1 MVGSEK
7 PKSRTKAGHVVAC
20 VIVIV
25 ILVVGGIGLYA
36 SLREPTVKFEDAIV
50 DTLAEQPESFQAF
63 RAGVLARFEPNEGEL
78 WHLDQ
83 PSRTYPDYNAI
94 KYAQRTEGLLGS
106 AAYWYVG
113 ADPKSAKGHYGIT
126 LDGGGGGWGGGD
138 PRGSFYIF
146 VDEKDRIVGWQASKQ
161 VWREAIIAKSK
172 DRVSR

>member
-1 MVGSEK
+1 MATVEK
-7 PKSRTKAGHVVAC
+7 PRSRAKIWRIAATIILATVVC
-20 VIVIV
+20 
-25 ILVVGGIGLYA
+25 GSGLYA
-36 SLREPTVKFEDAIV
+36 CLREPTVKFEDAIV

-83 PSRTYPDYNAI
+83 PSHTYPDYNAL
-94 KYAQRTEGLLGS
+94 KYAQGREGLLGS

-113 ADPKSAKGHYGIT
+113 ADPKSSKGHYRIG

-161 VWREAIIAKSK
+161 VWREAILAKSK